1 MKATGGLPGI
11 MAKSLP
17 SRPAEGAMTRHR
29 LVFPVLAMTAIAL
42 ASSLLLPDL
51 GRSAAWSV
59 GQSVLVFFL
68 GAAAGAWLGGGR
80 FVVPALVVWALFWSA
95 VAWVLLAIAAP
106 VDGPSLGAILQY
118 NWVAIL
124 LSGAATLAGAL
135 AGGVL
140 AGHQAPPMAGRH
152 PGYEAR

>member
-1 MKATGGLPGI
+1 

-17 SRPAEGAMTRHR
+17 SRPAEGAITRHP
-29 LVFPVLAMTAIAL
+29 LLFPVIAMTAIAL
-42 ASSLLLPDL
+42 VSGQLQPDP

-106 VDGPSLGAILQY
+106 VNGPSLGAILQY
-118 NWVAIL
+118 NWLAIL

-140 AGHQAPPMAGRH
+140 AGHQAPPIAGRH